1 MKINRNL
8 LLQALKVAKSTD
20 TQFPANRSL
29 KDLSERGLGQ
39 IVGKHYRIDRPTRK
53 ALRDWLQNEGVDWY
67 ASESAFHGDRIDVA
81 LSVTNEKVA
90 SAPPSSTR
98 LLVAAMSHGVR
109 ANGEDL
115 PSLRGAFVS
124 VPNDTIHQVEARYLL
139 LVENKP
145 AFESLFRVRGDY
157 VTEGMLA
164 VYRGDPQTPYG
175 QRWAREI
182 SQSHNIPL
190 AAYMDFDPAGLSMGI
205 SAGASR
211 LLLPLP
217 EELTDVD
224 GSAHDFRNQHI
235 DWERLRKGGGKTDVI
250 KPWIEYLGLRKAG
263 FTQERMIAHQ
273 ISHTWINLP
282 EESSGGH

>member
-8 LLQALKVAKSTD
+8 LLQALKVAKSTE

-53 ALRDWLQNEGVDWY
+53 ALREWLQNEGVDWC

-90 SAPPSSTR
+90 SAPLPTTR
-98 LLVAAMSHGVR
+98 LLIAAMSRGVR

-115 PSLRGAFVS
+115 PFFRGAFVS
-124 VPNDTIHQVEARYLL
+124 VPIDTIQQVEARYLL

-145 AFESLFRVRGDY
+145 AFESLCRVCGDY
-157 VTEGMLA
+157 DTDGMLA

-175 QRWAREI
+175 QRWASGI

-205 SAGASR
+205 SSGASR

-217 EELTDVD
+217 DELPDLK

-235 DWERLRKGGGKTDVI
+235 DWERLRNGGGKTEVI
-250 KPWIEYLGLRKAG
+250 RPWVEYLGLRKAG
-263 FTQERMIAHQ
+263 FTQERMIAHR
-273 ISHTWINLP
+273 ISHTWVDLS
-282 EESSGGH
+282 EEPSGDC